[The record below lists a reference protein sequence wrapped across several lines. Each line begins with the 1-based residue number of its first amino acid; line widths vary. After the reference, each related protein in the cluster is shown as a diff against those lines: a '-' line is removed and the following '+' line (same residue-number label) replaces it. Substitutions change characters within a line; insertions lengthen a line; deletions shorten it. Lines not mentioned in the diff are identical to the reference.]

1 MKAFDFAKVE
11 ARVLASLPLTQKTLL
26 SEAQR
31 QINGA
36 KTKEE
41 RTEAKRRMYLFL
53 YGNPEPLK
61 QSMTLE
67 VKNAS

>member
-11 ARVLASLPLTQKTLL
+11 ARVMASLPLTQKTLL
-26 SEAQR
+26 SGAQR

-36 KTKEE
+36 QTPEE
-41 RTEAKRRMYLFL
+41 RNAAKRRMYMFI